1 MSKCLDGDGIMKK
14 DWKDVSPATKAD
26 FLTKNHK
33 LMGEALKTALLDV
46 IVAEYVQAHGETFSC
61 GGGWSDEKT
70 LEDKYKHDPQIAK
83 NIVANSRS
91 FFCSVKGRVL
101 YHDIEYE
108 SWNEIKK
115 EYVEKRKLEA
125 SQESA
130 AKKAKTVKPKVENNP
145 DQENKENNEN
155 NVLKDF
161 STGQTDK
168 LNKLKDE
175 LAFKTKEL
183 QTSTLQ
189 ISHETV
195 KEEIPTS
202 VLRKARLIIG
212 EAEMYA
218 TSLELA
224 LNQGKAADPKGLH
237 KDGQATLKEVTACI
251 KKNKHHLDAAL
262 EELEMTLEEKPDGTW
277 QFNKASEEGA

>member
-1 MSKCLDGDGIMKK
+1 M
-14 DWKDVSPATKAD
+14 
-26 FLTKNHK
+26 
-33 LMGEALKTALLDV
+33 
-46 IVAEYVQAHGETFSC
+46 
-61 GGGWSDEKT
+61 
-70 LEDKYKHDPQIAK
+70 
-83 NIVANSRS
+83 
-91 FFCSVKGRVL
+91 
-101 YHDIEYE
+101 
-108 SWNEIKK
+108 
-115 EYVEKRKLEA
+115 
-125 SQESA
+125 
-130 AKKAKTVKPKVENNP
+130 
-145 DQENKENNEN
+145 
-155 NVLKDF
+155 KDF

-195 KEEIPTS
+195 KAEIPSS
-202 VLRKARLIIG
+202 VLRKARLAVG

-277 QFNKASEEGA
+277 QLNKASQEVA